1 MFASVVIHTMQFM
14 TAKNEQGY
22 PDMKTIFAKHSAGI
36 LGLCALSLGGVPAFA
51 QDTVSANETIITK
64 YIEEG
69 ESCDKSEE
77 SENVIV
83 VCAIN
88 EEPYRIPQNRRND
101 PNKPANQAWTEKVE
115 GFQDV
120 GANGIGSCSA
130 VGPAGALGCTTRFIN
145 DQVAER
151 KNSPDKQVGKLI
163 EEERQKRLAK
173 IDEEAAL
180 IQAAELERASE
191 NARLAR
197 EAEERAARGESD
209 SFAAEEERDLP
220 PPPQF

>member
-1 MFASVVIHTMQFM
+1 MNKASFARSAALV
-14 TAKNEQGY
+14 TAITVAI
-22 PDMKTIFAKHSAGI
+22 PT
-36 LGLCALSLGGVPAFA
+36 LPAMA
-51 QDTVSANETIITK
+51 QQTVSANETIITK

-69 ESCDKSEE
+69 EACDKSEE
-77 SENVIV
+77 SENIIV

-88 EEPYRIPQNRRND
+88 EDPYRIPKNRRND
-101 PNKPANQAWTEKVE
+101 PNKPVNQAWTEKVE

-120 GANGIGSCSA
+120 GASGIGSCSP
-130 VGPAGALGCTTRFIN
+130 VGPAGALGCTTRFIS

-180 IQAAELERASE
+180 IEAAELERASE

-197 EAEERAARGESD
+197 EAEERAANGEAD
-209 SFAAEEERDLP
+209 PFAAEEARDLP
-220 PPPQF
+220 PPPQ